1 MTTESRPFRKILIA
15 NRGEI
20 ACRIIWTCKEMGIRT
35 VAVHSDVDRDSLH
48 VRFAD
53 ESACIGP
60 APSAQS
66 YLNIPAIISAAE
78 IFNVDAI
85 HPGYGFLAESAYF
98 AEICEACNIKFI
110 GPRPDVIQLMG
121 DKVEARRAM
130 QAAGVPIIPGSPEA
144 LDSEEEAIK
153 VAREI
158 GFPVIVKA
166 SAGGGGRG
174 MRVVRSEGELGHA
187 LEMGSNEAA
196 AAFKNGD
203 VYIERFVERPR
214 HIEMQVLADEYGE
227 CFYLGERECSI
238 QRRHQKLL
246 EEAPS
251 PVMTPEL
258 RQQMGEVAVNACKA
272 IGYSSAGTFDVLL
285 DEDKR
290 FYFMEMNTRIQVEH
304 PVTEMVTLTDIVR
317 NQIRIAEGEPLGYS
331 QDDVIIVGHAIE
343 CRINAESPDPFTPSP
358 GTITTFN
365 LPGGPGVRLDTYVY
379 PGYRVPPFY
388 DSMIAKVIVHARTR
402 ELAIARMRRALD
414 AMVIEGIKTT
424 IPLHLKIMDDPD
436 FQAGNIS
443 TRFMEDF
450 LARNGFKEKP
460 VSTAAAALTG
470 GPPWIY
476 NNRLFS
482 SGLGS
487 LIGVERLCQLQSSEQ
502 AESSL
507 AWKRAPACAFLR

>member
-1 MTTESRPFRKILIA
+1 MTSTRPFRKILIA

-110 GPRPDVIQLMG
+110 GPRPGVIQLMG

-130 QAAGVPIIPGSPEA
+130 KAAGVPIIPGSSEA
-144 LDSEEEAIK
+144 LSSEDEAIK
-153 VAREI
+153 LAREI

-174 MRVVRSEGELGHA
+174 MRIVHTESELGHA
-187 LEMGSNEAA
+187 LETASTEAA

-214 HIEMQVLADEYGE
+214 HIEIQVLADEYGD
-227 CFYLGERECSI
+227 CVHLGERECSI

-246 EEAPS
+246 EESPS
-251 PVMTPEL
+251 PVMTPQL
-258 RQQMGEVAVNACKA
+258 RQEMGEVAVAACKA
-272 IGYSSAGTFDVLL
+272 IGYSSAGTFEFLL

-317 NQIRIAEGEPLGYS
+317 NQIRIAEGDPLGFG
-331 QDDVIIVGHAIE
+331 QDDVIMVGHAIE
-343 CRINAESPDPFTPSP
+343 CRINAESPDTFTPSP
-358 GTITTFN
+358 GLITTFN

-450 LARNGFKEKP
+450 LARNGVKER
-460 VSTAAAALTG
+460 SMGTASAALTG
-470 GPPWIY
+470 A
-476 NNRLFS
+476 
-482 SGLGS
+482 SG
-487 LIGVERLCQLQSSEQ
+487 
-502 AESSL
+502 
-507 AWKRAPACAFLR
+507 